1 MTDGHG
7 GEPTATSAAVEPF
20 EVRVDAAEIADLRER
35 LARTRWPDAETVDDW
50 SQGVPLAYVRELCAW
65 WADGYDFG
73 LAERVNRF
81 PQVRATVDGLGVH
94 ALHVRSPE
102 PDALP
107 LVLTHGWPG
116 SVVEFLEVLGPL
128 TDPRAH
134 GGDPADAFHV
144 VAPSLPGY
152 GWSDAPGE
160 PGWDVH
166 RVARAWDALM
176 AALGYDRYGAQGGDW
191 GSAVTGSLAVQVPD
205 RLVGVHVNMPT
216 VGPDRATLDDLTVDE
231 QRTLADLAE
240 HRATGMGYSTQQSTR
255 PQTLGYGLA
264 DSPAG
269 QCAWIVEKF
278 WAWTDNDGHPESAV
292 TRQQILDDVSAY
304 WFTNTATSSAR
315 LYWESFRDRSRD
327 PIAVPSGISIYP
339 REIVRPSR
347 RWAERRYTDLRWY
360 ETLDRGGHFAALEQ
374 PGSFVDQVRG
384 FFRLVR

>member
-1 MTDGHG
+1 MTSPDI
-7 GEPTATSAAVEPF
+7 TPF
-20 EVRVDAAEIADLRER
+20 QVAIGDDEIADLRDR

-50 SQGVPLAYVRELCAW
+50 SQGVPLAYVRDLCAW

-73 LAERVNRF
+73 LADRINAF
-81 PQVRATVDGLGVH
+81 PQVRVPIDGLGVH

-116 SVVEFLEVLGPL
+116 SVVEFLDVLGPL

-152 GWSDAPGE
+152 GWSDAPTE

-166 RVARAWDALM
+166 RIARAWDALM
-176 AALGYDRYGAQGGDW
+176 GALGYDRYGAQGGDW
-191 GSAVTGSLAVQVPD
+191 GAAVTGSLGQDTSGRV
-205 RLVGVHVNMPT
+205 VGVHVNMPT
-216 VGPDRATLDDLTVDE
+216 VGPDRTTLDDLTPAE
-231 QRTLADLAE
+231 QRTLEDIAE

-269 QCAWIVEKF
+269 QCAWILEKV
-278 WAWTDNDGHPESAV
+278 WAWTDHDGDPTSAL

-304 WFTNTATSSAR
+304 WFTGTATSSAR
-315 LYWESFRDRSRD
+315 LYWESFRDRDRA
-327 PIAVPSGISIYP
+327 PITVPSGISIFP
-339 REIVRPSR
+339 REIFRPSR

-360 ETLDRGGHFAALEQ
+360 ETLDRGGHFAAWEQ
-374 PGSFVDQVRG
+374 PAVFVDQVRG